1 MVFTYY
7 SKQYGIQILFYY
19 LMKEKGVT
27 RKQILDY
34 YDQPPQTIL
43 PQEYYYNTFGGDNM
57 RNWFADFAVHNAA
70 DMDYLSRAE
79 FHTGVDYYNYLVQ
92 ISSSECDTPDNYCE
106 EHSYVWE
113 SVDTGTGGWVR
124 PPPEMTTRGWSY
136 NVFKIE
142 TTSSNRFRYLLY
154 NMP

>member
-1 MVFTYY
+1 
-7 SKQYGIQILFYY
+7 
-19 LMKEKGVT
+19 MKEKGVS
-27 RKQILDY
+27 RKQILAY

-57 RNWFADFAVHNAA
+57 RSWFADFAVHNAA

-79 FHTGVDYYNYLVQ
+79 FHTGVDYFYYLTQ
-92 ISSSECDTPDNYCE
+92 IYSSECDPPSNCE
-106 EHSYVWE
+106 VHSYVWE

-142 TTSSNRFRYLLY
+142 TTSRRQFR
-154 NMP
+154 